1 MHGMHTPPLSPG
13 SEGRGGGTGTTGS
26 GGFGSPTS
34 GAAVRQAIELAAS
47 GGNARD
53 GWLNRQQQLQRKQL
67 QMQQRPSLPRFF
79 TPGEGGRGRGR
90 RAVED
95 HLELKRAEIESL
107 WRGDGESIQDSRQCL
122 EEGLPPT
129 EFVRVTRDLCGFPAF
144 FNRPLMARIQRCYD
158 PSFTYDPL
166 EPLGPN
172 RGEGLRVQLRH
183 FLEFWRDEIEP
194 YDHVARFFRLVK
206 QPSNQQIQRA
216 RRQQSEGANKTSATR
231 ENTDNSSW
239 CITRD
244 DFMIF
249 LEELL
254 FFHPGLQ
261 FLANHEEFQEK

>member
-1 MHGMHTPPLSPG
+1 MHTPPLSPG
-13 SEGRGGGTGTTGS
+13 SEGRGSGGGTTAS

-107 WRGDGESIQDSRQCL
+107 WRGDGESIQDSRNFL

-206 QPSNQQIQRA
+206 QPSNQQIQRS
-216 RRQQSEGANKTSATR
+216 RRQQSEGANNTSTTR
-231 ENTDNSSW
+231 ENNDYSNW

-261 FLANHEEFQEK
+261 FLVNHEEFQEK

>member
-1 MHGMHTPPLSPG
+1 MHTPPLSPG
-13 SEGRGGGTGTTGS
+13 SEGRGSGGGTTAS

-79 TPGEGGRGRGR
+79 TPGEGGRGRGQ

-107 WRGDGESIQDSRQCL
+107 WRGDGESIQDSRNFL

-166 EPLGPN
+166 QPLGPS

-194 YDHVARFFRLVK
+194 YDDVARFFRLVK
-206 QPSNQQIQRA
+206 QPSNQQIQRS
-216 RRQQSEGANKTSATR
+216 RRQQSEGANNTSTTR
-231 ENTDNSSW
+231 ENNDYSNW
-239 CITRD
+239 CI
-244 DFMIF
+244 I
-249 LEELL
+249 
-254 FFHPGLQ
+254 
-261 FLANHEEFQEK
+261 